1 VRAAAPGWLRDAER
15 VDVAVYAAIAATGT
29 PALDRALSRLTRAA
43 DRSQLSLAAAALLA
57 ATSGRT
63 GRRAAATGLASIA
76 TTSAVVNFMLKPL
89 ARRRRPDRTAHAVP
103 LARHVPLPRSR
114 SMPSGHAASAFAFAT
129 GVGHVLP
136 REAVALR
143 ALAAL
148 VAYSR
153 IHTGV
158 HFPGDVVAGS
168 LAGTACAQ
176 LTARVVDRHYSKL
189 IASLGSMARGESPAR

>member
-1 VRAAAPGWLRDAER
+1 MRAATPNWLRDAER

-29 PALDRALSRLTRAA
+29 PSLDHAMSRLTRAA
-43 DRSQLSLAAAALLA
+43 DRSQLWLGAAAVLAAAR
-57 ATSGRT
+57 GRR

-76 TTSAVVNFMLKPL
+76 TTSGVVNLALKPL
-89 ARRRRPDRTAHAVP
+89 ARRRRPDRTSHGVP
-103 LARHVPLPRSR
+103 VARHVPLPRSR
-114 SMPSGHAASAFAFAT
+114 SLPSGHAASAFAFAT

-136 REAVALR
+136 HEALALR

-168 LAGTACAQ
+168 LVGTACAQ
-176 LTARVVDRHYSKL
+176 LTARAVDRQ
-189 IASLGSMARGESPAR
+189 